1 MTQPSALKKNLVPA
15 AEPAWIT
22 ANLERVLAARSRPA
36 RMKRVFGSSLVPMVI
51 VDAERRYVE
60 VNTAARLAFRLP
72 LAELRMLRVE
82 DLTPEHLLPTMR
94 EAWAT
99 LMDNGR
105 VMGSY
110 SLASPDG
117 GRLDI
122 IYYALADALPGLHLA
137 AFAPAGWEAEE
148 LLSEAE
154 RPSRASES
162 ALTRRE
168 LEVLELAAEGFSAP
182 KLASELGVSVATVRT
197 HFAHIY
203 EKLDVGDRASAVAK
217 AIRIGLI
224 A

>member
-1 MTQPSALKKNLVPA
+1 VTQATAPKHNLAPA
-15 AEPAWIT
+15 MEPPWIT
-22 ANLERVLAARSRPA
+22 ANLDRVLAARGRPE

-51 VDAERRYVE
+51 VDGERRYVE
-60 VNTAARLAFRLP
+60 VNTAARLAFRLS
-72 LAELRMLRVE
+72 LAQLRMLRIE
-82 DLTPEHLLPTMR
+82 DLTPEHLLPTMH

-99 LMDNGR
+99 LMNDGR
-105 VMGSY
+105 AMGPY
-110 SLASPDG
+110 SVASPDG
-117 GRLDI
+117 GRLDVT
-122 IYYALADALPGLHLA
+122 YYALADALPGLHLI

-148 LLSEAE
+148 LLSDAE
-154 RPSRASES
+154 RPSSPSAT

-203 EKLDVGDRASAVAK
+203 EKLDVSDRASAVAK
-217 AIRIGLI
+217 AMRIGLI

>member
-1 MTQPSALKKNLVPA
+1 VTQAIAPKKNLA
-15 AEPAWIT
+15 RATEPAWIT
-22 ANLERVLAARSRPA
+22 ANLERVLAARGRPA

-60 VNTAARLAFRLP
+60 VNTAARLAFRLS
-72 LAELRMLRVE
+72 LAQLRMLRIE
-82 DLTPEHLLPTMR
+82 DLTPEHLLPTMW

-99 LMDNGR
+99 LLDNGR
-105 VMGSY
+105 VMGPY
-110 SLASPDG
+110 SVASPDG
-117 GRLDI
+117 GRLDVT
-122 IYYALADALPGLHLA
+122 YYALADALPGLHLI

-154 RPSRASES
+154 RPSRPCAS

-182 KLASELGVSVATVRT
+182 KLASELGFSVATVRT

-217 AIRIGLI
+217 AMRIGLI